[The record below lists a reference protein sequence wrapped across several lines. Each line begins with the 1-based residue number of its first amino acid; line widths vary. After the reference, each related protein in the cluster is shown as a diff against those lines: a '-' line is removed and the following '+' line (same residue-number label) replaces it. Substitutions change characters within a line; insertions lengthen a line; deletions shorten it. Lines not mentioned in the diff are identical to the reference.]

1 MRIVFFGDSL
11 TWGQYGGNFVDEV
24 QRLLPDHEFINA
36 GRGGDTVANLLE
48 RLDDDV
54 LAHNPDG
61 VFVMIGGNDAIAYS
75 QPLTRSY
82 YRRRGGALAD
92 GSMTVDAFAQN
103 YRELLT
109 RLQLAHVLTWVGLP
123 PAEYNPDTVAAFHL
137 FNEAAAEVARS
148 MAVPVLDL
156 MAAFPPGDVPE
167 RPPLSMETIR
177 LIGQRESEGFSDYSG
192 ERQRGSYQ
200 HTFDG
205 LHLTPET
212 AKRAGQLIAE
222 FLDL

>member
-24 QRLLPDHEFINA
+24 KRLLPDHEIINA
-36 GRGGDTVANLLE
+36 GRGGDTVINLLQ

-54 LAHNPDG
+54 LAHHPDG
-61 VFVMIGGNDAIAYS
+61 VFVMVGGNDAIAYS

-82 YRRRGGALAD
+82 YRRRESGLPD
-92 GSMTVDAFAQN
+92 GSTTLDLFTQT

-109 RLQLAHVLTWVGLP
+109 RLQLAHIVTWMGLEP
-123 PAEYNPDTVAAFHL
+123 NEYNLETVAALKL
-137 FNEAAAEVARS
+137 FNAAAADIAQS

-156 MAAFPPGDVPE
+156 MAAFPPENIHRRPE
-167 RPPLSMETIR
+167 LSLASIR
-177 LIGQRESEGFSDYSG
+177 LIGQRETEGWQDYEA
-192 ERQRGSYQ
+192 ERKREGYQ
-200 HTFDG
+200 FTFDG
-205 LHLTPET
+205 LHLTPEA
-212 AKRAGQLIAE
+212 AKKAGQLIVE

>member
-11 TWGQYGGNFVDEV
+11 TWGGYGGNFVDEV
-24 QRLLPDHEFINA
+24 KRLLPDHEIINA
-36 GRGGDTVANLLE
+36 GRGGDTVVNLLQ

-61 VFVMIGGNDAIAYS
+61 VFILIGGNDAVAYS
-75 QPLTRSY
+75 QPLTRNY
-82 YRRRGGALAD
+82 YRRRDAGLPD
-92 GSMTVDAFAQN
+92 GSMTLDLFAQS

-109 RLQLAHVLTWVGLP
+109 RLQLAHVVTWVGLP
-123 PAEYNPDTVAAFHL
+123 PNEYNPETVAAQKL
-137 FNEAAAEVARS
+137 FNAETPDIAES
-148 MAVPVLDL
+148 MAIPVLDL
-156 MAAFPPGDVPE
+156 MAAFPPENVHP
-167 RPPLSMETIR
+167 RPALSLATIR
-177 LIGQRESEGFSDYSG
+177 LIGQRETEGWHDYG
-192 ERQRGSYQ
+192 AERQREGYQ

-212 AKRAGQLIAE
+212 ARRAGELIVE